1 MRCLSAIR
9 TNGRPGPV
17 EVYGRMVRKLPLC
30 AVKAISC
37 SQRNDSYGAHSG
49 RSQGDPWRQASRP
62 TEVSTAAVCYVRSTS
77 IRDIAPSLKCAK
89 SGHSRASASGP
100 MYLLLD
106 SSTGYDLQ
114 PRRQRRSFGGG
125 EYQGYARRRKEAA
138 RPWSSRGDQ
147 LPAFVSS
154 LRRSSCWRAREI
166 QAARV
171 PRRPAEPSI
180 LDRNL
185 FPGHE
190 STPSP
195 CATTEIQTNATES
208 VTAVG

>member
-17 EVYGRMVRKLPLC
+17 EVYGRMVRKLPLR

-106 SSTGYDLQ
+106 SSTGYDLP

-125 EYQGYARRRKEAA
+125 EYQAMRDDEKRQRGRGLAEGINCPPSSAVCAGALAGAHERFKPLAFLAAWPNQVFLTAISFPATNQLHRPARRQRF
-138 RPWSSRGDQ
+138 RQ
-147 LPAFVSS
+147 
-154 LRRSSCWRAREI
+154 
-166 QAARV
+166 
-171 PRRPAEPSI
+171 
-180 LDRNL
+180 
-185 FPGHE
+185 
-190 STPSP
+190 TPP
-195 CATTEIQTNATES
+195 NQ
-208 VTAVG
+208 